1 MKYTVG
7 IVGLG
12 LIGGSLAKAIKAKTG
27 YRVLGF
33 DICKDVM
40 SLAEEQ
46 GVIDGELID
55 AALAECG
62 LIIVAL
68 YPDDVISYCRRS
80 LSYMRSGTIVVDCT
94 GVKMRICEELSVL
107 AKEHSIR
114 FVGGHPMAGIERSG
128 FSSSFAEIFNGA
140 TMILCEDS
148 CTDRSALE
156 ELHSFFLSIGFGNIK
171 ITTAREHDEIIAYTS
186 QLAHLVSSAYIRSS
200 TMKRRYGF
208 SAGSFKDLTRV
219 AKLNEDMWTALFF
232 ENRENLLKEAD
243 VFLDHVRSYRDAL
256 ASLDRNTVKELLR
269 SSTTLKVMDETEE
282 KEWLKK

>member
-1 MKYTVG
+1 MKHTVG
-7 IVGLG
+7 IAGLG
-12 LIGGSLAKAIKAKTG
+12 LIGGSLAKAIKAKAG
-27 YRVLGF
+27 CRVLGF

-40 SLAEEQ
+40 SLAKEQ
-46 GVIDGELID
+46 SVIDGELIG

-68 YPDDVISYCRRS
+68 YPDDIISYCRKS
-80 LSYMRSGTIVVDCT
+80 LSYMRSGTIVVDCA
-94 GVKMRICEELSVL
+94 GVKMRICEELSAL
-107 AKEHSIR
+107 TKEHSIR
-114 FVGGHPMAGIERSG
+114 FVGGHPMAGVERSG
-128 FSSSFAEIFNGA
+128 FTSSFAELFNGA

-148 CTDRSALE
+148 YTDRSALE
-156 ELHSFFLSIGFGNIK
+156 ELRSFFLSIGFGNIK

-269 SSTTLKVMDETEE
+269 SSTTLKIMDETEE
-282 KEWLKK
+282 KEWLQK